1 MSETLLIIL
10 GVTVFAMTI
19 VGVLN
24 YFYAL
29 LVGLDGGSDSPDSDA
44 APPGTGNADV

>member
-10 GVTVFAMTI
+10 GVTVFAITI

-24 YFYAL
+24 YFYTL
-29 LVGLDGGSDSPDSDA
+29 LVGLDAGSDSPDRGA
-44 APPGTGNADV
+44 VPGTGDDDV